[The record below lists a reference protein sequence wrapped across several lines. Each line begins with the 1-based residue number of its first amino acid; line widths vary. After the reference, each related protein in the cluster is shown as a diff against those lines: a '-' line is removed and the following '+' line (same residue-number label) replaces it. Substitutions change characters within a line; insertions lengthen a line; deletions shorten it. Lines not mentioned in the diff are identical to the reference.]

1 MVEYILSEE
10 MFSHINKGLENLI
23 ISTNAHMAMVLN
35 MDGHKLSTIGFVEED
50 VEGMGAL
57 ISGVFNA
64 AQSIARILKEEGG
77 FKSFFQ
83 KGKKYTVYY
92 SVIGGSFILAVIF
105 DASTLL
111 GVIQVG
117 VQELDKYLTDVF
129 AKIPQIKPTE
139 EVTLTEKDIQ
149 EAEEKIDD
157 IFDSL
162 F

>member
-10 MFSHINKGLENLI
+10 MFSHINKGLENLL

-35 MDGHKLSTIGFVEED
+35 MDGHKLATIGFVD
-50 VEGMGAL
+50 DAEGMGAL

-64 AQSIARILKEEGG
+64 AQAISRILKEENG

-83 KGKKYTVYY
+83 KGKEYTVYY
-92 SVIGGSFILAVIF
+92 SVIGGSLILSVIF
-105 DASTLL
+105 DSSTLL

-117 VQELDKYLTDVF
+117 VQELDKYLTEVF
-129 AKIPQIKPTE
+129 AKVPQVKPTE
-139 EVTLTEKDIQ
+139 EVMLTEKDIK
-149 EAEEKIDD
+149 EAEERIDD